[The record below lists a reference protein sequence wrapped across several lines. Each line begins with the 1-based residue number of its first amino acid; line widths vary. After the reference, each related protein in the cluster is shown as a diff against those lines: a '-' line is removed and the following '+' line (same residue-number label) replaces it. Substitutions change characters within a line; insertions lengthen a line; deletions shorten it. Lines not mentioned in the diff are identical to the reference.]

1 MLSNISNDF
10 DIDPLD
16 VYYALDV
23 NEARLATFASLS
35 GGDIEISVIKH
46 NVLYTSG
53 ELGTLMIP
61 GQTQYSPVVLER
73 GFGNTKELYNWFVAV
88 NSGKIFGARKN
99 VSITLN
105 AFTKD
110 GYVSLIIWN
119 LINAWP
125 SKISGFESSQG
136 DTAKVAKFSITL
148 VTEAIERVD
157 P

>member
-1 MLSNISNDF
+1 MLNSISNNF
-10 DIDPLD
+10 DLNPLD

-46 NVLYTSG
+46 NVLYASG

-61 GQTQYSPVVLER
+61 GQSQYSPVVLEK
-73 GFGNTKELYNWFVAV
+73 GYGNTKELYNWFVSV
-88 NSGKIFGARKN
+88 NSGKIFSARKN
-99 VSITLN
+99 VSISLN
-105 AFTKD
+105 AFTED
-110 GYVSLIIWN
+110 GYVPLITWN
-119 LINAWP
+119 LINTWP
-125 SKISGFESSQG
+125 TKISGFESSQS

-148 VTEAIERVD
+148 IAEAIERVD

>member
-1 MLSNISNDF
+1 MLNSISNNF
-10 DIDPLD
+10 DLNPLD

-46 NVLYTSG
+46 NVLYASG

-61 GQTQYSPVVLER
+61 GQSQYSPVVLAK
-73 GFGNTKELYNWFVAV
+73 GYGNTKELYNWFVSV
-88 NSGKIFGARKN
+88 NSGKIFSARKN
-99 VSITLN
+99 VSISLN
-105 AFTKD
+105 AFTED
-110 GYVSLIIWN
+110 GYVPLITWN
-119 LINAWP
+119 LINTWP
-125 SKISGFESSQG
+125 TKISGFESSQS

-148 VTEAIERVD
+148 IAEAIERVD